1 MTDWPSVA
9 LRLTCFEKVFLRK
22 RSHRRTERGGVECE
36 CNSFLRGQRRS
47 LIFELELNEQKK
59 RQQTHLEFASFA
71 RRAAGELL
79 SELMPIFESLRARES
94 LPCAFPLNV
103 GQQGHSPHTCR
114 VFIFWKKKKLKK
126 NERNTNI
133 CFSFSK
139 NLIN

>member
-9 LRLTCFEKVFLRK
+9 LRLKCFEKVFRRK

-114 VFIFWKKKKLKK
+114 VFIF
-126 NERNTNI
+126 
-133 CFSFSK
+133 
-139 NLIN
+139 